1 MPNDPNVKV
10 SDNKVPPAPAP
21 KKPEAPAKPADS
33 KTAPA
38 TESKKPDAP
47 AKAAD
52 IKATPTAEVKKPE
65 TPTKPADSKAAPV
78 AESKKPDAPAKPAD
92 SKTAPAAEPKKP
104 DAPAKAADVKATPT
118 AEAKKP
124 ETPEKPAES
133 KTTPT
138 TEPKKPDTPANSKA
152 APTTEQKKT
161 DTSAKS
167 ADAKA
172 APTAEAKKPEA
183 PTKPADSKTTPA
195 TEPKKPDIPAKP
207 TDSKAIPTAEQ
218 KKTDTSAKSADAKAA
233 PTAEAKKPEAPTK
246 PADSKTTPATE
257 PKKPDI
263 PAKPTDSKAIP
274 TAEQKKTDTSAK
286 SADAKAA
293 PDTEVKKLESPA
305 KPADSKNVPATE
317 PKKPDTPAKTTAI
330 KNPNLSAV
338 DPPKGV
344 KITQIFSDRLE
355 KPDDKALHDLP
366 IPKEGEAF
374 SMRLHP
380 AYFYDFLEHP
390 FTVNRE
396 VDDYKELYDSIKQNG
411 INEPVKARPRA
422 QGGLELLSGHRRHD
436 IAMQLNYPVP
446 VVIVQMDDDT
456 ARIEVV
462 DGNLHRQDIPTS
474 ELARAAKMK
483 MEALARK
490 AGRRSKMEQLTSPQ
504 KRTDQIVAEDMGMSR
519 NQVNRLVRIDS
530 LVPELKKQVDDK
542 KLPFN
547 TAVELSYLKP
557 EEQGEVVDFMRKEE
571 VVPSMAQA
579 TKLKEV
585 SKAAQEAEKKAAKAE
600 PPKAQSTPTAA
611 QTPSI
616 FKQPVSEPPKP
627 APVDAKKIASIVKPK
642 TAPEQKY
649 VFTSS
654 ELKEYFLGDRQP
666 TVAEVKRK
674 VFDALDQQK
683 RTAERERSKA
693 ALKDSL
699 HSR

>member
-1 MPNDPNVKV
+1 M
-10 SDNKVPPAPAP
+10 
-21 KKPEAPAKPADS
+21 
-33 KTAPA
+33 
-38 TESKKPDAP
+38 
-47 AKAAD
+47 
-52 IKATPTAEVKKPE
+52 
-65 TPTKPADSKAAPV
+65 
-78 AESKKPDAPAKPAD
+78 
-92 SKTAPAAEPKKP
+92 
-104 DAPAKAADVKATPT
+104 
-118 AEAKKP
+118 
-124 ETPEKPAES
+124 
-133 KTTPT
+133 
-138 TEPKKPDTPANSKA
+138 
-152 APTTEQKKT
+152 
-161 DTSAKS
+161 
-167 ADAKA
+167 
-172 APTAEAKKPEA
+172 
-183 PTKPADSKTTPA
+183 
-195 TEPKKPDIPAKP
+195 
-207 TDSKAIPTAEQ
+207 
-218 KKTDTSAKSADAKAA
+218 
-233 PTAEAKKPEAPTK
+233 
-246 PADSKTTPATE
+246 
-257 PKKPDI
+257 
-263 PAKPTDSKAIP
+263 
-274 TAEQKKTDTSAK
+274 
-286 SADAKAA
+286 
-293 PDTEVKKLESPA
+293 
-305 KPADSKNVPATE
+305 
-317 PKKPDTPAKTTAI
+317 
-330 KNPNLSAV
+330 
-338 DPPKGV
+338 

-585 SKAAQEAEKKAAKAE
+585 SKAAQEAEKKAAKSE
-600 PPKAQSTPTAA
+600 LPKAPSTPTAA
-611 QTPSI
+611 QTPST

-642 TAPEQKY
+642 AEPEQKY

-654 ELKEYFLGDRQP
+654 ELKEYFPGDRQP

>member
-218 KKTDTSAKSADAKAA
+218 KKPDT
-233 PTAEAKKPEAPTK
+233 
-246 PADSKTTPATE
+246 
-257 PKKPDI
+257 
-263 PAKPTDSKAIP
+263 PAKP
-274 TAEQKKTDTSAK
+274 
-286 SADAKAA
+286 ADAKAA
-293 PDTEVKKLESPA
+293 PDTEVKKPESPA
-305 KPADSKNVPATE
+305 KPADSKNVPATK